1 MQAMGDNKWLF
12 QIVRLTAQQV
22 VLFLKGIDGAKL
34 VKSLRDDFGVTSRAT
49 KTNEKERS
57 FALPIWVI

>member
-1 MQAMGDNKWLF
+1 M
-12 QIVRLTAQQV
+12 V
-22 VLFLKGIDGAKL
+22 VPDSPADSATGCFVSEGIDGAKF
-34 VKSLRDDFGVTSRAT
+34 VKSLSDDFGVTSRAA